1 MIEDMSKQPVT
12 NKPTLT
18 VIKGGNEREMRLI
31 RALDKAAGF
40 KDDPEA
46 DAALIRAAERYE
58 QESLAAQ
65 QASREALTVI
75 K

>member
-1 MIEDMSKQPVT
+1 MSKQPKAA
-12 NKPTLT
+12 KPKFT
-18 VIKGGNEREMRLI
+18 IIQGGNEREMRLI

-40 KDDPEA
+40 QNDPEA
-46 DAALIRAAERYE
+46 DAALIRAAERYK

-65 QASREALTVI
+65 HASREALTVI